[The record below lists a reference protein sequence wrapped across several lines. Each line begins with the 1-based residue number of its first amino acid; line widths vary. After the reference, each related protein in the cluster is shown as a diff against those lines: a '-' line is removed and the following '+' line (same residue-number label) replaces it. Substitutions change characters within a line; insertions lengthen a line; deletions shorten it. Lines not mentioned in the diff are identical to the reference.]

1 MTYSEFMER
10 TVRVLEELDEL
21 ADIAER
27 SSDNSSVM
35 EAACMWLNMA
45 SRHVSKCVENLEN

>member
-1 MTYSEFMER
+1 MTYSEFVER

-35 EAACMWLNMA
+35 ETACMWLNMA
-45 SRHVSKCVENLEN
+45 SRHVYKCVENLEN